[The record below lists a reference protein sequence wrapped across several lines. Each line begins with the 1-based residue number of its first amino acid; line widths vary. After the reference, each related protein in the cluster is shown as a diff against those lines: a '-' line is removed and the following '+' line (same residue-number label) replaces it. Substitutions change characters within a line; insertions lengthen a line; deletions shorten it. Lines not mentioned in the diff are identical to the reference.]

1 MKKKERRMSPMLT
14 LDTLKQ
20 IQKTT
25 LDQMNLV
32 SSKETHRIL
41 IGMGTCG
48 KAAGAVQVY
57 NYLVEMKKEYDYPIQ
72 ICPTGCVGMC
82 ILEPMVEVIDK
93 TGQHTVYVHVDELK
107 MKEIL
112 HQHIKQN
119 NVLHQYTM
127 SGENYES

>member
-1 MKKKERRMSPMLT
+1 MVN

-20 IQKTT
+20 IQATT
-25 LDQMNLV
+25 LNKMNLV
-32 SSKETHRIL
+32 NTDETHRIL

-48 KAAGAVQVY
+48 KAAGAKVIFD
-57 NYLVEMKKEYDYPIQ
+57 YLVEMKKEYHYPIQ

-82 ILEPMVEVIDK
+82 ILEPMVEVIDRN
-93 TGQHTVYVHVDELK
+93 GQHTVYINVDEFK

-119 NVLHQYTM
+119 IVLDQYTIN
-127 SGENYES
+127 GVKETYES